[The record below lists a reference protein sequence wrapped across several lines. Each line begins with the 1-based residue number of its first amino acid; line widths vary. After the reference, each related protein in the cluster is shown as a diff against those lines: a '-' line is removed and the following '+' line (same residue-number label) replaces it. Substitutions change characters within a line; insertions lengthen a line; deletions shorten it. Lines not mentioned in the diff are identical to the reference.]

1 MFDYSAVTADSIGP
15 ELETTI
21 EQADKTL
28 DAMVAVEKPR
38 TFANTMLPLEQ
49 IGALT
54 SDASGR
60 GIFLANASPD
70 EEVRN
75 AARAAEG
82 RLSSWAV
89 DLVMRRDLYE
99 AVRAYAGTDDA
110 ASLEGEERRTLEHW
124 QRDLRRAGHELSE
137 EARQELKELNQ
148 RLVDLGIEF
157 SKNIAEYQD
166 ALIVTPEDLDG
177 LPEHYLA
184 TLEPGDEDGT
194 YKVTMAY
201 PHVIPFFENATRR
214 DLREQLRFKFN
225 SRAAE
230 TNPPILEE
238 ATRLRRRIAELFG
251 LPSWQH
257 RVLEERMAKDPK
269 AVSDF
274 YDDLIPPLTAKGLEE
289 REVLESML
297 HDDGFEGPLRRWDY
311 SFYDTKL
318 KRTEYGVDQQEV
330 AQYFELHNVVQGM
343 LEVTAEVFGLVY
355 RQVGNDWTWH
365 PECQVFEI
373 DDAATGEY
381 ISTFVMDLHPRE
393 GKFSHAAMWPLV
405 AARDNEDGSRHPAL
419 SVVLANLARPTDDR
433 PSLLLHDEVVTL
445 FHEFGHVLHG
455 CLSKARFTRFSG
467 ASTEWDFVEAPSQ
480 IMEHWCWKPEVL
492 RRFAKHYET
501 GEPIP
506 EDLVSKLEAAR
517 RVNVAMFTLGQISY
531 GLFDIG
537 IHGPGELRDHQ
548 TVLEESNEVS
558 LLPLQAGTFFPA
570 SFGHMFGYDAG
581 YYGYLWADVFGDD
594 MFSRFEE
601 SGYTNPEVGMRYR
614 KEILEPNASAD
625 ADVLLRNFLG
635 REPNNG
641 AFLKKLGIS
650 GTD

>member
-1 MFDYSAVTADSIGP
+1 MFDYSAVIADSIGP
-15 ELETTI
+15 TLEATI
-21 EQADKTL
+21 ETADHIL
-28 DAMVAVEKPR
+28 DEMVNVEAPR
-38 TFANTMLPLEQ
+38 TFTNTMMPLER
-49 IGALT
+49 IAAIT
-54 SDASGR
+54 SDASGQ
-60 GIFLANASPD
+60 GIFLAQASAD
-70 EEVRN
+70 EDIRN
-75 AARAAEG
+75 AAREAEA

-89 DLVMRRDLYE
+89 ELVFRRDLYE
-99 AVRAYAGTDDA
+99 AVRDYAQTEEA
-110 ASLEGEERRTLEHW
+110 AGLTGEEQRLLEHW
-124 QRDLRRAGHELSE
+124 QRDLRRAGHELPE
-137 EARQELKELNQ
+137 DTRQELKELNR
-148 RLVDLGIEF
+148 RLVDLSIEF
-157 SKNIAEYQD
+157 SKNVAEYQD
-166 ALIVTPEDLDG
+166 ALVVTPEDLDG
-177 LPEHYLA
+177 LPDHYIS
-184 TLEPGDEDGT
+184 TLEPGDDDGT

-214 DLREQLRFKFN
+214 DLREELRFKFN
-225 SRAAE
+225 NRAVDS
-230 TNPPILEE
+230 NPPILEE
-238 ATRLRRRIAELFG
+238 AARLRRRIAELFG

-274 YDDLIPPLTAKGLEE
+274 YDSLIPPLTAKAREERAVLEE
-289 REVLESML
+289 ML
-297 HDDGFEGPLRRWDY
+297 HADGFDGPLQRWDY

-330 AQYFELHNVVQGM
+330 AQYFELNNVLQGM
-343 LEVTAEVFGLVY
+343 LDITADVFGLTY
-355 RQVGNDWTWH
+355 REVSNEWTWH
-365 PECQVFEI
+365 PECRVYEI

-381 ISTFVMDLHPRE
+381 ISTFVMDLHPRQ

-405 AARDNEDGSRHPAL
+405 AARNNEDGSRQPAL
-419 SVVLANLARPTDDR
+419 SVVLANLTKPTDER
-433 PSLLLHDEVVTL
+433 PSLLQHDEVVTL

-492 RRFAKHYET
+492 QRFARHYET

-506 EDLVSKLEAAR
+506 DDLVAKLEAAR
-517 RVNVAMFTLGQISY
+517 RVNVAMFTLGQISL

-537 IHGPGELRDHQ
+537 IHGPGDLKDHQ

-558 LLPLQAGTFFPA
+558 LLPLQPGTFFPA

-594 MFSRFEE
+594 MFSEFEAF
-601 SGYTNPEVGMRYR
+601 GYTNPEVGMRYR

-625 ADVLLRNFLG
+625 ADDLLRKFLG
-635 REPNNG
+635 REPNNE
-641 AFLKKLGIS
+641 AFLRKLGIS